1 MRSAITDLAAMED
14 PCLFAQIAEGAA
26 LVVEN
31 VVRLNVAAH
40 RLSAAGQRSVA
51 ATLDVLAGEEA
62 SKVLVLLDAVRC
74 PPKKRTREKVLR
86 RFNDHVAKG
95 IYAKACRWVT
105 PTFKDLRTYVEGERA
120 SHHLDGPHGFDWVL
134 KNEIR
139 AERDRQ
145 LYVDLVGYIEA
156 GSETEK
162 REWVSPYSDGVW
174 SGRSHQAPE
183 VVRVVEALHRAGAT
197 SQSGLDVIAKCWRGF
212 ELDSDTTYR
221 DVFGMNART
230 VKVLE
235 SSGAAEDARSNDG
248 RRIANG
254 WPWPLWS
261 LDLTSQRSNIDELRL
276 RQGESLDRFA
286 G

>member
-14 PCLFAQIAEGAA
+14 SVLFAQIAEGAA
-26 LVVEN
+26 LVVAN

-40 RLSAAGQRSVA
+40 CLNAASQRSVA

-74 PPKKRTREKVLR
+74 PPERATREKVLR

-105 PTFKDLRTYVEGERA
+105 PTLKDLRTYVEAERA
-120 SHHLDGPHGFDWVL
+120 SHHLDGPHGFDWVV
-134 KNEIR
+134 KNEILG
-139 AERDRQ
+139 ERDRQ
-145 LYVDLVGYIEA
+145 LYVDLVGYFEA
-156 GSETEK
+156 GCETRK
-162 REWVSPYSDGVW
+162 REWVSPYGDEFPFGL
-174 SGRSHQAPE
+174 SHQAPE

-212 ELDSDTTYR
+212 EPDSATTYG
-221 DVFGMNART
+221 DVFGRN
-230 VKVLE
+230 VLTLNMLE
-235 SSGAAEDARSNDG
+235 ISGVAEDARPNDG
-248 RRIANG
+248 RRVANG

-261 LDLTSQRSNIDELRL
+261 LDLGSQRKNIDELRL
-276 RQGESLDRFA
+276 KQGESLDRFV